1 MTKPRKDTDYL
12 FLSARIRSLE
22 KDLLTSQRLEQLLQS
37 PSVENCSQLLSDLG
51 YAPIRDE
58 ASLQS
63 SLKRQREAVFAELE
77 RFMPEKQLLDV
88 FRIKYDY
95 HNIKVLLKA
104 PEGAERLLMD
114 AGTIPVSE
122 LQRKYADS
130 GNWQFL
136 PRDMAE
142 AAGKAAALLAE
153 TGSAQRS
160 DCLLDRACFQKLR
173 QLAEESRCVYLQ
185 TYVRAMIDAA
195 NLRSLVR
202 TERLHMDPGFLQE
215 VLFEGGSVPVDALRA
230 GVGNGVAA
238 LFRSTA
244 LREAAEK
251 GEEAVKGGSLTAFER
266 ACDNAVL
273 KTAAGARQVPFG
285 VEVALGYLIAKEA
298 EWTAVRIVMAGRL
311 AGLSADAIRER
322 LRDAYV

>member
-1 MTKPRKDTDYL
+1 MTKRRKDTDYL

-22 KDLLTSQRLEQLLQS
+22 KNLLTSQRLEQLLQA
-37 PSVENCSQLLSDLG
+37 PSAESCSQLLTDLG
-51 YAPIRDE
+51 YEPIRDE
-58 ASLQS
+58 ATLQA
-63 SLKRQREAVFAELE
+63 SLKKQREAVFAELE
-77 RFMPEKQLLDV
+77 RFMPEKELLDV

-104 PEGAERLLMD
+104 PESAERLLMD
-114 AGTIPVSE
+114 AGTIPAGD
-122 LQRKYADS
+122 LQRQYADS
-130 GNWQFL
+130 GSWQFL
-136 PRDMAE
+136 PGDMA
-142 AAGKAAALLAE
+142 AAAEKAAQLLAE

-160 DCLLDRACFQKLR
+160 DCVLDRACFAQLEKL
-173 QLAEESRCVYLQ
+173 AADSRCAYLQ
-185 TYVRAMIDAA
+185 RYVRAMIDAA

-215 VLFEGGSVPVDALRA
+215 VLFEGGSVTPDAIRA
-230 GVGNGVAA
+230 GASEPAA

-244 LREAAEK
+244 LREAAEL
-251 GEEAVKGGSLTAFER
+251 GEAAVKGGSLTGFEK

-273 KTAAGARQVPFG
+273 RTAAGARRVPFG

-322 LRDAYV
+322 LRDTYV